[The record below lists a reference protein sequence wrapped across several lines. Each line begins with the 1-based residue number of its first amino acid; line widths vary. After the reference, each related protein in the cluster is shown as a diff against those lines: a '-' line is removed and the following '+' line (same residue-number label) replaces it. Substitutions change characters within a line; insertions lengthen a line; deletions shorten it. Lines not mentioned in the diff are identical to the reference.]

1 MKSNK
6 TIFLEKAVLG
16 RNTNFGE
23 SEEVIKAC
31 INIAY
36 RDMLTAGRFYLS
48 NEMKERCTEFKKILK
63 ERNYCY
69 DNELIEVTLGIFGD
83 EEEIRKG
90 KSFATRYGLAQ
101 KLVNMTYKYFWIFSE
116 YIDKKIDFSHCDC
129 PLDSIILSKLENKN
143 HAWSKI
149 KKEDYEEAQNDIAE
163 RLKQSDLTEELKK
176 LGNLAF
182 DFLIW

>member
-6 TIFLEKAVLG
+6 ILFLEKAVLG
-16 RNTNFGE
+16 RNTDFRE

-31 INIAY
+31 INMAY

-48 NEMKERCTEFKKILK
+48 KEMTKRCTEFKEILE

-69 DNELIEVTLGIFGD
+69 DNKLIDDTLSIFGD
-83 EEEIRKG
+83 EEKIRNK
-90 KSFATRYGLAQ
+90 KNFVTRYGLAQ

-129 PLDSIILSKLENKN
+129 PLDSIILGELKTDTPV
-143 HAWSKI
+143 WSKI
-149 KKEDYEEAQNDIAE
+149 KKDDYVKVQSTIATM
-163 RLKQSDLTEELKK
+163 LKQIVLTEDLKD

-182 DFLIW
+182 DFLNW

>member
-1 MKSNK
+1 MESNK
-6 TIFLEKAVLG
+6 IRFLEKAVLG
-16 RNTNFGE
+16 RNTNFEE

-31 INIAY
+31 INVAY

-48 NEMKERCTEFKKILK
+48 KEMTKRCTEFKEILE

-69 DNELIEVTLGIFGD
+69 DKELIGATLSIFGD
-83 EEEIRKG
+83 EEEIRNK
-90 KSFATRYGLAQ
+90 KNFVTRYGLAQ

-116 YIDKKIDFSHCDC
+116 YIGKEIDFSHCDC
-129 PLDSIILSKLENKN
+129 PLDSVILGELKTDT

-149 KKEDYEEAQNDIAE
+149 TKGDYVKVQSTIAT
-163 RLKQSDLTEELKK
+163 RLKQEVLTEDLKK

-182 DFLIW
+182 DFLNW